1 MEGVRAWVEPLGEE
15 ELLLLLLLEVLE
27 EERGEELLALL
38 LLLEVLEEERGEE
51 LLLLLGEAKLLLL
64 LMTPSLYITMENTR
78 HFHLLIQPPT
88 GALPLCTDS
97 AHYSHTDGYTQAH
110 STLLT
115 PVLCCLLQRTCS

>member
-15 ELLLLLLLEVLE
+15 ELL
-27 EERGEELLALL
+27 LL

-97 AHYSHTDGYTQAH
+97 AHYSHTDGYTQPH
-110 STLLT
+110 STLSHT
-115 PVLCCLLQRTCS
+115 CPVLSPAENMFLKINIGR